1 MADTPASATASSLDS
16 PRAIAAQ
23 NRWRCSFRPA
33 GGRPGDRI
41 AGRPARTD
49 RRLLLAPIATPLD
62 RALRRPLES
71 AQYTSFHYT
80 QRLSELGITASVGS
94 VADAYDNAMAESFV
108 ATLKAELLRGRP
120 LGTRFDAELAVAQYL
135 GWFNHD
141 RLHSRPGDLPP
152 ARFEI
157 DHAAETTMIE
167 PLPAE

>member
-1 MADTPASATASSLDS
+1 M
-16 PRAIAAQ
+16 
-23 NRWRCSFRPA
+23 
-33 GGRPGDRI
+33 
-41 AGRPARTD
+41 
-49 RRLLLAPIATPLD
+49 
-62 RALRRPLES
+62 RRPIES

-80 QRLSELGITASVGS
+80 QRLAELGITASVGS

-120 LGTRFDAELAVAQYL
+120 FKTRFDAELAVAQYL

-141 RLHSRPGDLPP
+141 RLHSRLGDLPP
-152 ARFEI
+152 AQFEI